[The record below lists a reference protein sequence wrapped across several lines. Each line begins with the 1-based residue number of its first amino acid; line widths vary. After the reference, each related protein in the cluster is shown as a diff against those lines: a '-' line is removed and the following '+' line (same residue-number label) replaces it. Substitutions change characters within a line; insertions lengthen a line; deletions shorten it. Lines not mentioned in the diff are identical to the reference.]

1 MTELLDLLRSPWPW
15 WVGGPLIGLTVPLLL
30 WLGNKSFGI
39 SSNLRHLCALV
50 LPESAKPQFFRYDWR
65 AEKWNLAFALG
76 LVLAGAVFGG
86 LLANPQ
92 PAHLSAA
99 GVQSVHDLGVAV
111 RPGLVPAELTD
122 LRHPGVWALL
132 ALSGLLIGFGTRYA
146 GGCTSGHA
154 ITGLST
160 LQLPSLIAT
169 VSFFAGGIFSAN
181 VLLPLLFSALGIGGL
196 K

>member
-1 MTELLDLLRSPWPW
+1 MTEMLDLLRSPWPW

-30 WLGNKSFGI
+30 WLGNRSFGI
-39 SSNLRHLCALV
+39 SSNLRHLCAAA
-50 LPESAKPQFFRYDWR
+50 LPETAKPPFFRYDWR
-65 AEKWNLAFALG
+65 AESWNLAFALG

-86 LLANPQ
+86 LLADPQ

-99 GVQSVHDLGVAV
+99 GAQSVRELGVAV

-122 LRHPGVWALL
+122 LSRPGVWALL
-132 ALSGLLIGFGTRYA
+132 ALSGLLVGFGTRYG

-160 LQLPSLIAT
+160 LQVPSLIAT
-169 VSFFAGGIFSAN
+169 VAFFAGGIFSAN
-181 VLLPLLFSALGIGGL
+181 FLLPLLLSALGIGGL

>member
-30 WLGNKSFGI
+30 LIGNRAFGI
-39 SSNLRHLCALV
+39 SSNLRHACAIL
-50 LPESAKPQFFRYDWR
+50 LPDAAKPGFFRYDWR
-65 AEKWNLAFALG
+65 AERWNLLFAAGLILG
-76 LVLAGAVFGG
+76 GVLAGMI
-86 LLANPQ
+86 LANPE
-92 PAHLSAA
+92 PTRLSAA
-99 GVQSVHDLGVAV
+99 GAASVQELGVQV

-122 LRHPGVWALL
+122 LSNPGVWLL
-132 ALSGLLIGFGTRYA
+132 LGVSGLLVGFGTRYG

-169 VSFFAGGIFSAN
+169 VSFFAGGILSAN
-181 VLLPLLFSALGIGGL
+181 LLLPLFMAVIR
-196 K
+196 